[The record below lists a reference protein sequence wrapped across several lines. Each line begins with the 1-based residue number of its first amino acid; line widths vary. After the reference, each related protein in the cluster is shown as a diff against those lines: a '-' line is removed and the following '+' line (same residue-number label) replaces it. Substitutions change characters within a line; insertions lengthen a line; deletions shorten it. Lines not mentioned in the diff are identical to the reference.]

1 MKTIFLCFMTQ
12 LVLLPVVAADAGS
25 THNQKPT
32 PVLAATAMDRDALRM
47 TALAAI
53 ESGGNDHAVGRAGE
67 VSRYQIKPLEWW
79 RVSTTPLSQA
89 TEPAAALTVT
99 RRILDNRCAA
109 FAARFHRAPTDF
121 EFYVLWNA
129 PNQLLLG
136 NGPTAVVRERAER
149 FANLVNAA

>member
-1 MKTIFLCFMTQ
+1 MTA
-12 LVLLPVVAADAGS
+12 LALLWVVAPASGA
-25 THNQKPT
+25 TNNHKPT
-32 PVLAATAMDRDALRM
+32 PVLAATATDRDALRM

-67 VSRYQIKPLEWW
+67 VSRYQIKPTEW
-79 RVSTTPLSQA
+79 RRASSAPLSRA
-89 TEPAAALTVT
+89 TVLSTALAVT
-99 RRILDNRCAA
+99 RQILNARCAA

-136 NGPTAVVRERAER
+136 NGPTTIVRERAER
-149 FANLVNAA
+149 FANLVNS